1 MRLLTYLVGCSV
13 DGFTAGP
20 DGQCDPLGFDGD
32 LKAAVLAEYPETVPD
47 HVRRSLGVV
56 STANRFFD
64 TVVMGRGVYES
75 ARAAGAD
82 SPYPWLRQYVVSSS
96 LKRPVSGVDVVAG
109 DPAEFVRGL
118 KRRPGLGVWLCGGPV
133 LAGRLL
139 HEIDKLVVH
148 RHPVVFGAGVPLFHA
163 AFDPVAFTLTDFR
176 VFATGA
182 TLTTYTKQ

>member
-20 DGQCDPLGFDGD
+20 DGQCDPFGLDGD

-47 HVRRSLGVV
+47 HARRPLGVV
-56 STANRFFD
+56 STANRLFD

-96 LKRPVSGVDVVAG
+96 LKRPASGVDVVAG
-109 DPAEFVRGL
+109 DPAEFCREL
-118 KRRPGLGVWLCGGPV
+118 KRRPGMGIWLCGGPV

-139 HEIDKLVVH
+139 REVDKLVVH
-148 RHPVVFGAGVPLFHA
+148 RCPVVFGAGVPLFHA
-163 AFDPVAFTLTDFR
+163 AFDPAAFTLTDFR

-182 TLTTYTKQ
+182 TVTTYTKQ